1 MSAASNGGKSF
12 PLVYVWGNNPVRAR
26 LKGKRC
32 RIVAVGYRMNSIQIE
47 FEDGTQ
53 IITSK
58 RSVRDA

>member
-1 MSAASNGGKSF
+1 MSADSRTPSKF
-12 PLVYVWGNNPVRAR
+12 PLIYAWGNNPVRAR

-32 RIVAVGYRMNSIQIE
+32 RVVATGYRMNSIQIE